1 MSIKIDHAIIVL
13 VGARGVGKSSLAAT
27 FLPPSRIGEVYY
39 HDSEHSA
46 NNLRSQLRERGLD
59 FGHYVD
65 LADRFKDIDGDDL
78 LKRIS
83 TGKLPWVDKEAQ
95 SNLIGYYQY
104 VLNDLD
110 RNMTPGR
117 YKVYVLDTL
126 ETFEAGMVAWVEANK
141 KSAGVTITAY
151 GKLYTDGVFVLY
163 QNFLSAL
170 FARGI
175 EVVILTGHLRSVW
188 EGTRQVVGKVEPS
201 GKKILARLATLYM
214 WLVNDR
220 DNADGSPAAL
230 VLKERLGALGV
241 NADDSWSLSR
251 RLPERLPRAT
261 WADVNNYLA
270 NGCNLADPPTNE
282 RMNETERSM
291 ISELVSDAQMQLMIL
306 DAQKDAAEASIM
318 PTSAATFAVPTAAPV
333 AAGNGDD
340 EGMERAALRET
351 ALRYLGEGKSRV
363 EVATEMGMT
372 LPEVVRLVK

>member
-1 MSIKIDHAIIVL
+1 MTIKIDHAIIVL
-13 VGARGVGKSSLAAT
+13 VGARGVGKSTLAAT

-46 NNLRSQLRERGLD
+46 NNLRAQLRERKLD

-83 TGKLPWVDKEAQ
+83 AGHLPWVDKEAQ
-95 SNLIGYYQY
+95 SNLIGYYKF
-104 VLNDLD
+104 VLDDLD
-110 RNMTPGR
+110 RNMTKGK

-141 KSAGVTITAY
+141 KASGVTITAY

-201 GKKILARLATLYM
+201 GKKILARLATLYVWM
-214 WLVNDR
+214 VNDR
-220 DNADGSPAAL
+220 SNADGSPAAL
-230 VLKERLGALGV
+230 VLKERLGMLGV
-241 NADDSWSLSR
+241 SASGDSWELSR

-270 NGCNLADPPTNE
+270 NGCDLANPPANE
-282 RMNETERSM
+282 RMSESERAM

-306 DAQKDAAEASIM
+306 DAQREASESSILPPTQATFSL
-318 PTSAATFAVPTAAPV
+318 PTSEPV
-333 AAGNGDD
+333 NGNDN
-340 EGMERAALRET
+340 MEIDAQRET
-351 ALRYLGEGKSRV
+351 ANRLINVGRSKADI
-363 EVATEMGMT
+363 ATELGIT
-372 LPEVVRLVK
+372 LPQVIRLLKPE